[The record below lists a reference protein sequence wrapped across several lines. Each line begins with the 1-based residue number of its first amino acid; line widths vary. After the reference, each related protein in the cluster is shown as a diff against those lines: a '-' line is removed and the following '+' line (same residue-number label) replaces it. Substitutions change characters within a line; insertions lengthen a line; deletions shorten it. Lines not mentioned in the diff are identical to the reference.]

1 MSVQIVNT
9 VAEAVPV
16 IVENAS
22 PIPISG
28 TVVTSGT
35 AVVTGTVTTVAS
47 IGGTT
52 IGTTPVY
59 TPVGTLQDFTVTFT
73 DTLVGPTTGFQVTS
87 PCVPTT
93 GTTYLCRILVE
104 TIGGTLNAANSLS
117 MMVSLGDT
125 TYPFGITGVTSPE
138 AYDNQGPARSPIV
151 TASAVA
157 LGTATLQ
164 KQTID
169 CVMVAGGVTLTFFCV
184 GTLQTGTTATL
195 GITAYLHRV
204 S

>member
-9 VAEAVPV
+9 VAESVPV
-16 IVENAS
+16 IVV
-22 PIPISG
+22 SG
-28 TVVTSGT
+28 TVVSSGT
-35 AVVTGTVTTVAS
+35 ATVTGTVATTAS

-52 IGTTPVY
+52 IGTTPIY
-59 TPVGTLQDFTVTFT
+59 TPVGTLQDITATFT
-73 DTLVGPTTGFQVTS
+73 ATLVGPTTGFVVTN
-87 PCVPTT
+87 PFFPTT

-117 MMVSLGDT
+117 VMVSLGDST
-125 TYPFGITGVTSPE
+125 FPFAITGVTSPE
-138 AYDNQGPARSPIV
+138 AYANQGPARSPIV
-151 TASAVA
+151 TASAAA
-157 LGTATLQ
+157 LGTAALQ

-169 CVMVAGGVTLTFFCV
+169 CVLVAGGVTLTFFCA
-184 GTLQTGTTATL
+184 GTLQTGTTATI